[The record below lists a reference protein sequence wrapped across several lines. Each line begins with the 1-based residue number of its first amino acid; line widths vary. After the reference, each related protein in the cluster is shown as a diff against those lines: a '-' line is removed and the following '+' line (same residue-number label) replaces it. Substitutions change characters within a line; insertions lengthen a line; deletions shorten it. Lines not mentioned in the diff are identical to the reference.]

1 MGEFTQPA
9 ENRFGK
15 EWVSFG
21 DQPGLK
27 TQGLID
33 LEQKKMAGIKVLPG
47 ISIGASFYF
56 EARKKGTEDS
66 ILTQVNQEILSFL
79 SVGKPVAVRSS
90 ATDESGGTGIYY
102 TSFFVPSG
110 NSEQDLKTLSQMQE
124 NVYWNFEAELVNRE
138 SFGKTA
144 GMGILIQPLAG
155 DVFNDHFMPVLSGVI
170 TLVNDEP
177 ALRLVIG
184 LGTRAV
190 DTSEALIF
198 KRERVF
204 DPKLILT
211 ALNTLREADA
221 INLKTEGLD
230 TIKITQEI
238 RARTLSQL
246 PKLNQLVNSWQET
259 LSPENGHYWEFAIN
273 EQSPEAFI
281 VQNAKEKRRPA
292 KETELGPL
300 EGKVLFEGTDVVNT
314 GTRKGR
320 GIIFAGAGRGFY
332 IKDLE
337 IVARLNH
344 QFKGFLLILPDV
356 FFSQVAG
363 RPAVELTHFSNAAAV
378 IEIQRKREKPQ
389 FFGLQPTVDHTR
401 GRGGDH
407 FTQLTNSRDI
417 LFLGVAP
424 NDYDPEPEDILGP
437 LSAKKGSFIG
447 IWDVD
452 FKVVNTPKEGRVE
465 LLSEVVV
472 PEHSFKEPE
481 LTHWQSEM
489 GDLGYSLLE
498 SKEFLEA
505 GEALLQMSEAMRHI
519 LNQPHLGFEA
529 FAGIDRL
536 QKEQIES
543 LQKAINVV
551 LKNIYMLGSY
561 DDFIRLEKHYVPE
574 ADFPLEEY
582 LKEFLKR
589 LSTTTKNR

>member
-259 LSPENGHYWEFAIN
+259 LSPENGHYWESACQRN
-273 EQSPEAFI
+273 
-281 VQNAKEKRRPA
+281 R
-292 KETELGPL
+292 
-300 EGKVLFEGTDVVNT
+300 
-314 GTRKGR
+314 TR
-320 GIIFAGAGRGFY
+320 
-332 IKDLE
+332 
-337 IVARLNH
+337 
-344 QFKGFLLILPDV
+344 
-356 FFSQVAG
+356 
-363 RPAVELTHFSNAAAV
+363 
-378 IEIQRKREKPQ
+378 
-389 FFGLQPTVDHTR
+389 
-401 GRGGDH
+401 
-407 FTQLTNSRDI
+407 
-417 LFLGVAP
+417 
-424 NDYDPEPEDILGP
+424 
-437 LSAKKGSFIG
+437 SA
-447 IWDVD
+447 
-452 FKVVNTPKEGRVE
+452 
-465 LLSEVVV
+465 
-472 PEHSFKEPE
+472 
-481 LTHWQSEM
+481 
-489 GDLGYSLLE
+489 
-498 SKEFLEA
+498 
-505 GEALLQMSEAMRHI
+505 
-519 LNQPHLGFEA
+519 
-529 FAGIDRL
+529 
-536 QKEQIES
+536 
-543 LQKAINVV
+543 
-551 LKNIYMLGSY
+551 
-561 DDFIRLEKHYVPE
+561 
-574 ADFPLEEY
+574 
-582 LKEFLKR
+582 
-589 LSTTTKNR
+589 

>member
-155 DVFNDHFMPVLSGVI
+155 DVFN
-170 TLVNDEP
+170 EP

-259 LSPENGHYWEFAIN
+259 LSPENGHYWESACQRN
-273 EQSPEAFI
+273 
-281 VQNAKEKRRPA
+281 R
-292 KETELGPL
+292 
-300 EGKVLFEGTDVVNT
+300 
-314 GTRKGR
+314 TR
-320 GIIFAGAGRGFY
+320 
-332 IKDLE
+332 
-337 IVARLNH
+337 
-344 QFKGFLLILPDV
+344 
-356 FFSQVAG
+356 
-363 RPAVELTHFSNAAAV
+363 
-378 IEIQRKREKPQ
+378 
-389 FFGLQPTVDHTR
+389 
-401 GRGGDH
+401 
-407 FTQLTNSRDI
+407 
-417 LFLGVAP
+417 
-424 NDYDPEPEDILGP
+424 
-437 LSAKKGSFIG
+437 SA
-447 IWDVD
+447 
-452 FKVVNTPKEGRVE
+452 
-465 LLSEVVV
+465 
-472 PEHSFKEPE
+472 
-481 LTHWQSEM
+481 
-489 GDLGYSLLE
+489 
-498 SKEFLEA
+498 
-505 GEALLQMSEAMRHI
+505 
-519 LNQPHLGFEA
+519 
-529 FAGIDRL
+529 
-536 QKEQIES
+536 
-543 LQKAINVV
+543 
-551 LKNIYMLGSY
+551 
-561 DDFIRLEKHYVPE
+561 
-574 ADFPLEEY
+574 
-582 LKEFLKR
+582 
-589 LSTTTKNR
+589 